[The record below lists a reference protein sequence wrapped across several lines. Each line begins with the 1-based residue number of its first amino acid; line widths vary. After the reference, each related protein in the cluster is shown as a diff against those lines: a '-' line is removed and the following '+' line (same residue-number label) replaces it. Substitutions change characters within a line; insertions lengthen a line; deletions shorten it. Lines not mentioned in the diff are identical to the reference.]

1 MNCEYRDWQLKTLT
15 FLAGDYKQKLK
26 AAYKSIMDKKNEYT
40 CKRCAACCKLAVSEY
55 SYTQLKQRA
64 MRGDKFASDF
74 VSVFVPYENEEDAKK
89 LILNI
94 LKCLMSLLRIK
105 LTTITVLNLTAMFVL
120 YMKIVRI
127 YAENILIIRL
137 SCCQHLVL
145 LTHGKRSCS
154 SGNAFKSKSG
164 YYRIL

>member
-26 AAYKSIMDKKNEYT
+26 AAYKAIMDKKNEYT
-40 CKRCAACCKLAVSEY
+40 CNRCAACCKLAVSEY

-94 LKCLMSLLRIK
+94 LKCLMNLLRIK
-105 LTTITVLNLTAMFVL
+105 LTTIIVLNLTAMFVL

-137 SCCQHLVL
+137 NCCLHLVH
-145 LTHGKRSCS
+145 LTPGKM
-154 SGNAFKSKSG
+154 KL
-164 YYRIL
+164 RIRLCF